1 MQTDSKQTVNILC
14 KNDLWGSHIVQQT
27 ACQYWKGNICIYKHL
42 FHIIDVITMV
52 AANRVL
58 TAQKKQDI
66 ILNSLN
72 IYPVFFIFTN
82 IL

>member
-1 MQTDSKQTVNILC
+1 M
-14 KNDLWGSHIVQQT
+14 
-27 ACQYWKGNICIYKHL
+27 
-42 FHIIDVITMV
+42 M

-58 TAQKKQDI
+58 TAQKRQDI
-66 ILNSLN
+66 ILNDFN

>member
-1 MQTDSKQTVNILC
+1 M
-14 KNDLWGSHIVQQT
+14 
-27 ACQYWKGNICIYKHL
+27 
-42 FHIIDVITMV
+42 M